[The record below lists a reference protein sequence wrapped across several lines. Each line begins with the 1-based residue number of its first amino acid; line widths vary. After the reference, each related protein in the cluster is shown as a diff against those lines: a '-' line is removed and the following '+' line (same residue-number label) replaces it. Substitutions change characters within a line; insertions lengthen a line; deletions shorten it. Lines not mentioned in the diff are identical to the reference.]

1 MRMPSDHFKKH
12 LKVTYPNHA
21 YPIKLKECTMM
32 KTYMTSRALTKG
44 KKPDGDLGGGG
55 NVATPFLEEESVML
69 IYSGP
74 ILP

>member
-21 YPIKLKECTMM
+21 YPIKLKECTIM

-44 KKPDGDLGGGG
+44 KKPDGDLGGG